1 MLDVMNTLHEMSLS
15 VGVELQSAQIAELLR
30 VIEQQNNHLEQYRAV
45 LDAQRVANTSLNADC
60 EKIQAR
66 SACTFCL

>member
-1 MLDVMNTLHEMSLS
+1 MVCVEM
-15 VGVELQSAQIAELLR
+15 QSAQIAELLR

-66 SACTFCL
+66 SVFTTCLGA